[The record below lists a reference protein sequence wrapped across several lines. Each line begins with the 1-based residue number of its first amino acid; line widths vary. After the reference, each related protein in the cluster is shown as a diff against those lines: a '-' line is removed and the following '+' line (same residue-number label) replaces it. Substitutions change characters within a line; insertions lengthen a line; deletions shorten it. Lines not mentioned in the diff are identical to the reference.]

1 MDWLPTFLA
10 MACVDDNKEQL
21 FEGGVQENG
30 REYKVYLNGYNM
42 VLVSLTSGIAQAQE
56 RPRLVLQ
63 ITVDQLRGDLIDRYG
78 LE

>member
-21 FEGGVQENG
+21 FEGGIQENG

>member
-30 REYKVYLNGYNM
+30 REYKVYLNGYNRVVRFNTTFYFIFNLI
-42 VLVSLTSGIAQAQE
+42 VLREKSVPVT
-56 RPRLVLQ
+56 P
-63 ITVDQLRGDLIDRYG
+63 
-78 LE
+78 